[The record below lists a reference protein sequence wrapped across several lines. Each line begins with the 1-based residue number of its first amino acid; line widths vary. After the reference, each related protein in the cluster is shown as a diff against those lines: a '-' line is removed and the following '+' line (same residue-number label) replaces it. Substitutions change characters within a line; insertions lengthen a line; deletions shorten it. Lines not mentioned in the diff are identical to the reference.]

1 MWEGK
6 CKTRFV
12 FVCVWTS
19 RRKSG
24 KLRFRRLRTFSRFWL
39 IGLTLEGGRVLT
51 EPYLKDDLRAR
62 MKEDTSKTF
71 APSRNKKEGVK
82 KESFMGLLWLIVFL
96 GIWIL
101 LQAVILPK
109 MGVST

>member
-1 MWEGK
+1 MQDAF
-6 CKTRFV
+6 C
-12 FVCVWTS
+12 
-19 RRKSG
+19 
-24 KLRFRRLRTFSRFWL
+24 LRLRVDQPEE
-39 IGLTLEGGRVLT
+39 IGEAPFQAFADLQPVLVDRLEIRRRPCADLTLFERR
-51 EPYLKDDLRAR
+51 DLRAR
-62 MKEDTSKTF
+62 MKEDKSKTF

-101 LQAVILPK
+101 LQAVVLPK